1 MDIEKRLGKIKIRN
15 RSNKPKSTNLG
26 FNPLEDSDNDTSKE
40 PASKPSPSTTRK
52 HNSNNNRGGRNNR
65 NQRRNDQKFNNP
77 FVNPLDDSP
86 AKETSQSQNS
96 KVIGHHSNPLSGEV
110 SGRKPADELPGD
122 YPNPLLRNDS
132 HMGRRGQKV
141 VNRNPEINKKS
152 QHDEKHQ
159 QWLKARENERKKRS
173 EQNGG
178 REWDF
183 PKVKNDDNYESR
195 TFTHKNKRNGKSSFT
210 GFQHDDRFQ
219 SNSDDNRKNSNYHK
233 PRYPKNASKA
243 HQVKQKENSPDK
255 KELQKQDEIEPQK
268 LSPLKNVE
276 IITDWAAECEDISNN
291 SY

>member
-1 MDIEKRLGKIKIRN
+1 MDIEKRLGKIKIKN

-26 FNPLEDSDNDTSKE
+26 FNPLEDSDDDTSKE

-96 KVIGHHSNPLSGEV
+96 KDIGHHSNPLSGEV

-141 VNRNPEINKKS
+141 VSRNPEINKKS

-183 PKVKNDDNYESR
+183 PKVKNDDSYESR
-195 TFTHKNKRNGKSSFT
+195 AFTHKNKRNGKPSFT

-219 SNSDDNRKNSNYHK
+219 SNSDDNRNQNYHK
-233 PRYPKNASKA
+233 PRHPKSASKF
-243 HQVKQKENSPDK
+243 HLTQKKTESKVD
-255 KELQKQDEIEPQK
+255 ESDSQKQDEIEPPK
-268 LSPLKNVE
+268 LSPLKNIE
-276 IITDWAAECEDISNN
+276 IITDWAAECEDISNS